1 MEHSPRKSKAK
12 EEQTRLLNEH
22 KDVVK
27 AEAQSLRK
35 ACDDDD
41 LKAVLR
47 HASAMLDELRTGSLT
62 PKVRARAR
70 ARARRA
76 ASAAPPLPSSPL
88 RLPRETPPASR
99 SCTMS
104 SSSTCSRS

>member
-1 MEHSPRKSKAK
+1 MEYSPRKSKAK

-62 PKVRARAR
+62 PKVRAPRAHR
-70 ARARRA
+70 APRCDRRPA
-76 ASAAPPLPSSPL
+76 LTMSSPPLPL
-88 RLPRETPPASR
+88 R